1 MTNRTAFFA
10 TFMNQDQTY
19 GHKGQGPG
27 KSFLVLMRFLSYQ
40 LVHLLVHTNNGKVMF
55 YHTSAVERG
64 VMGDGQNVLAP
75 RLARERAWGTIER
88 MMNFDAPSDLTRF
101 LQIDQVKMEG
111 PTLKYAEVVLKDKEE
126 AREALRLG

>member
-1 MTNRTAFFA
+1 
-10 TFMNQDQTY
+10 MNQDQTY

-101 LQIDQVKMEG
+101 LQIDLVE
-111 PTLKYAEVVLKDKEE
+111 PARPISVSLPPDLHLKLSTSPLPKPHSWK
-126 AREALRLG
+126 L